1 MKHNTNSWLLNT
13 EEDLKNNNH
22 KEEILYNEDPSNEGY
37 DDQWDYMY
45 EDIEWYKQRTKIRK
59 SEKKTNKTNRD
70 W

>member
-1 MKHNTNSWLLNT
+1 MKHNTNSWSLNT
-13 EEDLKNNNH
+13 EEDLQNNNR
-22 KEEILYNEDPSNEGY
+22 KEESFYDEDPSNERY

-45 EDIEWYKQRTKIRK
+45 EDIEWYRQKTKIRK